1 MTTDPRAARIA
12 AQRAR
17 VMSVAG
23 RVVDPIARI
32 VGVKPEAF
40 APNNM
45 WAFTGR
51 RLVREALE
59 REHPDVVVATTPPVS
74 ALFAAA
80 AVTRNVP
87 FIAEFRDLWA
97 GSAYFDRGGKLLP
110 GLQRRVLDSAA
121 AVVTVTDG
129 FRNRLLALHPEI
141 ASRLHVLP
149 NGFDP
154 ALLDRRAAR
163 PPRGEGPAKLVFAGA
178 LYGTHTAEP
187 LVEALARPELRG
199 RAHLELVGVIDQR
212 TRRAIAAA
220 GINATIDAPVSWEEA
235 INRTLDADVAV
246 VITTSSAG
254 GDLAIPG
261 KLYEALALGRPILAI
276 ARSGSD
282 TAKIVS
288 QLGQEAG
295 LAPADDPAAIAGA
308 IERLLQDP
316 PAPVPGEAL
325 ADFDRDRIAVRYAAL
340 LDELATRSSSAR
352 SSGTTFSRR

>member
-141 ASRLHVLP
+141 APRLHVLP

-261 KLYEALALGRPILAI
+261 KLYEALALGRPILDSPQRQRHRENRFTAWSRGGPRTGG
-276 ARSGSD
+276 RSGRDSRCNRTP
-282 TAKIVS
+282 TARPARTR
-288 QLGQEAG
+288 AG
-295 LAPADDPAAIAGA
+295 GGPRRLRPRPDRRSLCGAA
-308 IERLLQDP
+308 RRTRD
-316 PAPVPGEAL
+316 AL
-325 ADFDRDRIAVRYAAL
+325 EQR
-340 LDELATRSSSAR
+340 
-352 SSGTTFSRR
+352 